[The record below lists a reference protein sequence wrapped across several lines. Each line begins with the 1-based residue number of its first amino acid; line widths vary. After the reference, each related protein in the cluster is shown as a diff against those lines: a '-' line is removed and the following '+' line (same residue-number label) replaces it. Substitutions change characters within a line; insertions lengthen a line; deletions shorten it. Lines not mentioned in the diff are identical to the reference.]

1 MFIFEKVGFWCE
13 LLEIIIR
20 SFFPPAFCLFQAA
33 PRVQHFAY
41 SSGSEYADVDSR
53 LLILGE
59 RGVLRDGQRITSI
72 FSLLFILHLHPFI
85 LLIIFLLIL
94 FELLKLAQVIVL
106 LLVITHAARV
116 LRRRSRRSGGRADH
130 VLVVQPDRGAGRN
143 RTRFLVRRLQS

>member
-33 PRVQHFAY
+33 ASVQHFAY
-41 SSGSEYADVDSR
+41 SSGSEYANVNSR
-53 LLILGE
+53 LLILGK
-59 RGVLRDGQRITSI
+59 RGVLRNGQRIISI

-85 LLIIFLLIL
+85 LLVVFLLIL

-106 LLVITHAARV
+106 LVITHAARV
-116 LRRRSRRSGGRADH
+116 FCRRRRSGWRTDH
-130 VLVVQPDRGAGRN
+130 MLVVQPDCCAWRN